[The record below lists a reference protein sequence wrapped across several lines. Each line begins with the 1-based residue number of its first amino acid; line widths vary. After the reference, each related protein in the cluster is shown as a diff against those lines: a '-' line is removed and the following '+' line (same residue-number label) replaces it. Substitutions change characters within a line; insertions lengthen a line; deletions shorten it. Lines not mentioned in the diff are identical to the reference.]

1 LKLTPKELK
10 EHKALVDE
18 LGSLDAELARL
29 KPKIDRAK
37 WLRDVIAGWYTD
49 EAPEAAMMAD
59 GNQYSAIISAMGNK
73 RSVISIAAVKRRLG
87 EREFMA
93 HCSIGLGVLDE
104 LLTVEELPEFVTSE
118 RTGPRGVKTV
128 AKAA

>member
-18 LGSLDAELARL
+18 LGSLDQELARL
-29 KPKIDRAK
+29 KPKLDRAK
-37 WLRDVIAGWYTD
+37 WLREVIAGWYAD
-49 EAPEAAMMAD
+49 EKPEAAMLAE
-59 GNQYSAIISAMGNK
+59 GNAYSAIVSPMGNK
-73 RSVISIAAVKRRLG
+73 RTVTSMIAVRKRLG
-87 EREFMA
+87 DREFMA

-104 LLTVEELPEFVTSE
+104 LLTVEELPEFVESE
-118 RTGPRGVKTV
+118 RSGPRSVKTV